1 MSYGLITQVDARALE
16 RSLIRV
22 AARFPGR
29 PLRIV
34 EVGVCHGDTSR
45 ALKAFLDAQGIVFDY
60 TGVDNS
66 RDLPVA
72 VPFEG
77 ARLIDEPSEFA
88 YRHIATGVHWVFADG
103 CHGANAV
110 MLDFLNYGD
119 LLAPGGELIFHDA
132 APYTQNK
139 LDWQG
144 IGPKDHV
151 DFGTATRT
159 ACRRLGLLD
168 GGRLDWSVVEE
179 IWESS
184 WDSGG
189 VIVVVKLR
197 NAVDPLVTL

>member
-1 MSYGLITQVDARALE
+1 MPYGLITGADARALE
-16 RSLIRV
+16 RSLSRV
-22 AARFPGR
+22 FARLPVLG

-34 EVGVCHGDTSR
+34 EIGVCHGDTSR
-45 ALKAFLDAQGIVFDY
+45 ALKSYLDAQGIGFEYV
-60 TGVDNS
+60 GLDNN

-77 ARLIDEPSEFA
+77 AQLITGDSAETYRLLPW
-88 YRHIATGVHWVFADG
+88 RPHWVFCDG
-103 CHGANAV
+103 CHAANAV
-110 MLDFLNYGD
+110 MLDFLNFGD
-119 LLAPGGELIFHDA
+119 ALVPGGELIFHDA

-159 ACRRLGLLD
+159 AARRLGLLD
-168 GGRLDWSVVEE
+168 GGRIDWRLVEQT
-179 IWESS
+179 WEPV

-189 VIVVVKLR
+189 TIVVEKVRDAIDVL
-197 NAVDPLVTL
+197 P